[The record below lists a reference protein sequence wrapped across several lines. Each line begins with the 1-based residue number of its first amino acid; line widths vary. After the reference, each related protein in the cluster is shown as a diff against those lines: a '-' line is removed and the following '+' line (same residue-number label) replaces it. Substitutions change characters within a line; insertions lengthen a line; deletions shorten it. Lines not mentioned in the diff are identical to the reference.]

1 MDVEV
6 VEVDAIV
13 EGNGDDSNV
22 GVIAEGGGDANEEGL
37 GYSI

>member
-1 MDVEV
+1 MHGEV

-22 GVIAEGGGDANEEGL
+22 GVVGEGGRNANEEGL
-37 GYSI
+37 GDFI